1 MSEDMIETET
11 LQQRPNFFKRLLDL
25 YSWENIKNNGWK
37 WGAGL
42 IISTLC
48 IVMLIVSFIWDDEP
62 DLFNVRAV
70 AEEKAQRHNEKLVPG
85 YVTTHTLMYVAQ
97 KMMDK
102 RGGYLSNDI
111 MPPSVFMDNIPNWE
125 FGVLTQVRDFAK
137 ALRNDLSRSQT
148 QSLEDKDLKEGEPK
162 FNIDNSSW
170 LMPAAESEYGEAID
184 FVENYLHRIAS
195 IEDDDGQFFSRADNL
210 RDWLKTVE
218 KRLGNLSQRL
228 SASVGQRRVNT
239 DLAGD
244 SEAKQSTPTA
254 GEMKVRTPW
263 LKIDDVFYE
272 ARGTSWALIHLLR
285 AVEYDFQEVLQKKN
299 ALISLRQIIRE
310 LEATQET
317 IWSPMVLNGTDFGFF
332 ANHSLVMSSYI
343 ARANAG
349 IIDLRDLLKQG

>member
-1 MSEDMIETET
+1 MIERET
-11 LQQRPNFFKRLLDL
+11 PQRPNFFRWLLSL
-25 YSWENIKNNGWK
+25 YSWENIKNNGWT

-48 IVMLIVSFIWDDEP
+48 VILLIVSWIWNDEP
-62 DLFNVRAV
+62 DLFDVRAV
-70 AEEKAQRHNEKLVPG
+70 AEEIAQKHNEKVVPG
-85 YVTTHTLMYVAQ
+85 YTTTYAMIHVAK

-102 RGGYLSNDI
+102 RGGYLSNDV
-111 MPPSVFMDNIPNWE
+111 MPPSIFMDDIPNWE

-162 FNIDNSSW
+162 FSIDNNSW
-170 LMPAAESEYGEAID
+170 IMPMSESEYTKGID
-184 FVENYLHRIAS
+184 FFENYLHRIS
-195 IEDDDGQFFSRADNL
+195 SVEDNDGQFFTRADNL

-218 KRLGNLSQRL
+218 KRLGNLSQQL
-228 SASVGQRRVNT
+228 SASVGQKRLNT

-244 SEAKQSTPTA
+244 ADAKQSTPTA
-254 GEMKVRTPW
+254 EEMNVRTPW
-263 LKIDDVFYE
+263 LKVDDIFYE
-272 ARGTSWALIHLLR
+272 ARGTCWALIHLLK
-285 AVEYDFQEVLQKKN
+285 AVEFDFQEVLQKKN

-317 IWSPMVLNGTDFGFF
+317 VWSPMILNGTDFGFF

-343 ARANAG
+343 ARANAA
-349 IIDLRDLLKQG
+349 IIDLRELLKQG